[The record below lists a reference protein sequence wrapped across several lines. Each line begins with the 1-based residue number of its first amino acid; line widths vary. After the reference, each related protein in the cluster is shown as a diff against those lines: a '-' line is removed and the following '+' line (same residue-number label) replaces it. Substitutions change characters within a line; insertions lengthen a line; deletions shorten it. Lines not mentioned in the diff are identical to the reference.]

1 MKKRLA
7 KGAVI
12 LLLLLALIPGMPGCD
27 SREGEVPSEDTELL
41 QDVQD
46 GQPAQEDG
54 TSGERVLSKQELEQ
68 LFSGIREQD
77 WELLDCASFPDNAE
91 GYAGAALFRD
101 QEKCGAAFLEADGSF
116 QRCSIGAKPEDELGL
131 TYLGEGSISFF
142 LEGEDG
148 QPCGW
153 TLSIQVDG
161 ENVMFKAQSEDGQ
174 QSPEE
179 GLS

>member
-1 MKKRLA
+1 MKKRLT

-27 SREGEVPSEDTELL
+27 SREGEVPSEDTEQL

-77 WELLDCASFPDNAE
+77 WELLDCAPFPDNAE

-148 QPCGW
+148 QPCEW

-161 ENVMFKAQSEDGQ
+161 ENVTFKAQSEDGQ
-174 QSPEE
+174 QDLEE